1 MKALLS
7 RAERTVPSGPETS
20 LLPIGVLSAIYL
32 VDQLDTI
39 AFGVLAP
46 EIKATFHLSTAAFG
60 GVIALN
66 FLVLI
71 SLGLVV
77 GWLGDRFNRVLIVR
91 LGLLLAGIG
100 SVFTGLAPVVGALIF
115 FRVLNGAGVV
125 VSGPV
130 HRSLISD
137 YYPPERRASLFG
149 IHEGAERLSGL
160 VGPLAAAAIGSVFG
174 WRAAFLVFAVP
185 IGALLVVSVRLREPL
200 RGGMDDADAATAASD
215 EAPPRLARVG
225 RILANVPTLRRT
237 WVALVFLGAGF
248 IPVASFLP
256 LFMDSVFGVG
266 IFARGLLGVA
276 SATAALCGLWAGSR
290 YANRHIASSPGRVQ
304 VVAGLAFVAMGALF
318 VALATSASVAAAA
331 AVSVSFGFLSGVFA
345 PMLLTVQA
353 LVYPPKG
360 RGVGFA
366 FSGLFLAVGVF
377 IAPLAGGIADRNGLR
392 FGVIAFAP
400 LVAIGGALL
409 ASAGRFVKADAA
421 RALATL
427 EAAAELSRERRSLK
441 TRQLLVCRGL
451 NVGYSGT
458 QVLFDVDFDVE
469 EGEAVA
475 LLGTNG
481 AGKSTLL
488 KAIVGLAPP
497 TTGMIF
503 FDGHEISGVDAADAA
518 ERGIAL
524 MPGGRAV
531 FPTLS
536 VRENLKV
543 AAWQHRGDAAVV
555 EARTAEVLELFGVLE
570 TRADQPAGNLS
581 GGEQQMLALAQTLIA
596 KPRLVMIDEL
606 TLGLAPVVIEQLFP
620 VVQKIKESGVTLI
633 LVEQSVNLALS
644 LADRAFFMEKGE
656 IRFHGPTSEL
666 LERRDLLRSVFLE
679 GAASAMTK
687 RADSNGA
694 RRARR

>member
-1 MKALLS
+1 MRALLS
-7 RAERTVPSGPETS
+7 GPQGVSTNVGPATRF
-20 LLPIGVLSAIYL
+20 PIGVLSAIYL
-32 VDQLDTI
+32 VDQLDTA

-71 SLGLVV
+71 VLGVVV
-77 GWLGDRFNRVLIVR
+77 GWLGDRFNRVRIVR

-100 SVFTGLAPVVGALIF
+100 SVFTGLAPVVAALIL

-130 HRSLISD
+130 HRSLIAD
-137 YYPPERRASLFG
+137 YYPPERRGSLFAV
-149 IHEGAERLSGL
+149 HEGAERASGL
-160 VGPLAAAAIGSVFG
+160 VGPLLAAAIGALFG
-174 WRAAFLVFAVP
+174 WRAVFLVFAVP
-185 IGALLVVSVRLREPL
+185 IAVLLVISVRLREPL
-200 RGGMDDADAATAASD
+200 RGGTDDADAAAAA
-215 EAPPRLARVG
+215 EGEPPPRLARVG
-225 RILANVPTLRRT
+225 RLLANVPTLRRT
-237 WVALVFLGAGF
+237 WLALVFLGAGF
-248 IPVASFLP
+248 IPVASFVP

-266 IFARGLLGVA
+266 IIGRGAMGVG
-276 SATAALCGLWAGSR
+276 SATAALAGLWAGSR
-290 YANRHIASSPGRVQ
+290 YTNRHIERSPGRVQ
-304 VVAGLAFVAMGALF
+304 VVAGLSFVAMGMLF
-318 VALATSASVAAAA
+318 VALALSANVGAAVAASLA
-331 AVSVSFGFLSGVFA
+331 FGFLSGVFA

-366 FSGLFLAVGVF
+366 FSGLFLASGVLL
-377 IAPLAGGIADRNGLR
+377 APIAGGIADRNGLR
-392 FGVIAFAP
+392 FGVIVFAP

-427 EAAAELSRERRSLK
+427 EATADLARRRRSLDQ
-441 TRQLLVCRGL
+441 RQLLVCRGL
-451 NVGYSGT
+451 NVGYDGT
-458 QVLFDVDFDVE
+458 QVLFDVDFDVA

-488 KAIVGLAPP
+488 KAIVGLTPP

-503 FDGHEISGVDAADAA
+503 FDGQEISGVSTAEAA
-518 ERGIAL
+518 ERGISL

-536 VRENLKV
+536 VDENLKI
-543 AAWQHRGDAAVV
+543 AGWQHRSDPEYV
-555 EARTAEVLELFGVLE
+555 RSRCAEVMELFPVLAA
-570 TRADQPAGNLS
+570 RINQPAGDLS
-581 GGEQQMLALAQTLIA
+581 GGEQQMLALAQTLIT

-606 TLGLAPVVIEQLFP
+606 TLGLAPTVIEQLFP
-620 VVQKIKESGVTLI
+620 IVQKIKESGTTLI

-656 IRFHGPTSEL
+656 IRFSGPTDQL

-679 GAASAMTK
+679 GAATAMSERSEPAAD
-687 RADSNGA
+687 RAPA
-694 RRARR
+694 R